1 MSTYEELASAVLGQD
16 ATPQAVSD
24 LTVCF
29 SYGNGAMHIG
39 NSRRGLLVLD
49 RPDNAM
55 KPRSHSFRP
64 VLVECRLQLPPRHD
78 IGTVR
83 FVGNRFRLTAANL
96 GDARPQGYDKA
107 WAPVATRSSALVPI
121 AGPLN
126 NAVATTPDTT
136 DPQNTFEW
144 RDLSVVPV
152 GGLVY
157 RVTRNKCVAAFQRLT
172 NTWPDLWVY
181 IRAGGRR
188 DFGELHS
195 RISQSPPQG
204 TPTDVRTKRP
214 LAYNQYA
221 LLAHL
226 NRDAP

>member
-1 MSTYEELASAVLGQD
+1 
-16 ATPQAVSD
+16 
-24 LTVCF
+24 
-29 SYGNGAMHIG
+29 MHIG
-39 NSRRGLLVLD
+39 NTRRGLLVLD

-64 VLVECRLQLPPRHD
+64 VLVECRLQLPPRHN

-96 GDARPQGYDKA
+96 DDTRPQGYDKA
-107 WAPVATRSSALVPI
+107 WAPVATRSSALIPI

-126 NAVATTPDTT
+126 STVATTPDAS
-136 DPQNTFEW
+136 DPENTFEW
-144 RDLSVVPV
+144 RDLNVVPV

-157 RVTRNKCVAAFQRLT
+157 RITRKKHVAAFQRLT

-181 IRAGGRR
+181 IRADGRH

-195 RISQSPPQG
+195 HVSQNPPQR

-214 LAYNQYA
+214 LAYSRRA
-221 LLAHL
+221 LLARL
-226 NRDAP
+226 NHNAP